1 MRHSLFLATFL
12 LPTLARAEVLD
23 KEFSLST
30 LLAVA
35 VVGAI
40 VAFLVARRQP
50 WVLAGL
56 LPIIGM
62 FFGTHLS
69 ELLDPSVGPA
79 MALEGGK
86 TYVIASWVSPLVV
99 VAAAADAPL
108 MMARH
113 LRVLPGEPRPILST
127 SFQWAFRCRR

>member
-1 MRHSLFLATFL
+1 MRHLLFLATFL

-50 WVLAGL
+50 WALAGL

-62 FFGTHLS
+62 FFGMHLS
-69 ELLDPSVGPA
+69 ELLDPFVGPA

-86 TYVIASWVSPLVV
+86 IYVIASWVSPLVV
-99 VAAAADAPL
+99 VAAAVVGYVL
-108 MMARH
+108 RARH
-113 LRVLPGEPRPILST
+113 AKSPL
-127 SFQWAFRCRR
+127 